1 MSRPTRFLIAGLVLL
16 FGGTLGVF
24 FGGQV
29 GMCLGPL
36 NVTAVQCARATGVV
50 PDVGLGRPIL
60 ALTLAIATVIIA
72 PVPTGHGRS
81 ALLGGIVG
89 GAAGAAVFLV
99 LRPLTMEGF
108 DSSSTWISIPRPLDV
123 YALATAV
130 IVGGLLGWMVMRL
143 GATRSS
149 QRRGG

>member
-1 MSRPTRFLIAGLVLL
+1 MSRSTRVLIAGVVVLI
-16 FGGTLGVF
+16 GGTLGLF

-36 NVTAVQCARATGVV
+36 NVTAVQCARATGIV

-60 ALTLAIATVIIA
+60 ALTLAIATLVA
-72 PVPTGHGRS
+72 PVPVGRRLPV
-81 ALLGGIVG
+81 LLGGIIGGMV
-89 GAAGAAVFLV
+89 GAASFLA

-108 DSSSTWISIPRPLDV
+108 DSTGTWIAVPRPLDV

-130 IVGGLLGWMVMRL
+130 IIGAFLGGMFVRL
-143 GATRSS
+143 VTTRVILS
-149 QRRGG
+149 RLPR